1 MRISF
6 ELVDLEAFLAIAEL
20 GSFQRAAERLNVSQP
35 ALTRRIQKLE
45 TSLGVTLFDRTTRSV
60 KLTLAAKSLRGRAQS
75 MLDDAMETMLALQD
89 ESARFEHQR
98 NAMVTI
104 AVVPS
109 ATHRILPNA
118 IKMFR
123 EAGNTARIRIHDRL
137 ANDVAEAVANGDA
150 DFGVC
155 SIPSMEPNLDFE
167 LLTNDRFVL
176 AMRRDH
182 PLADAERIRWKDI
195 ADEKVVLPMKTTGNR
210 MLIDEALARSRQTAP
225 WAYEVRRTTTA
236 LGLVEA
242 DIGVAV
248 LPETAIPDGPDAVVI
263 CRPLIGPTVTRA
275 IGVLRSTG
283 RSLTP
288 PAEAMI
294 DLLKNAVRV

>member
-1 MRISF
+1 MRINF
-6 ELVDLEAFLAIAEL
+6 ELSDLEAFLAVADL
-20 GSFQRAAERLNVSQP
+20 RSFQRAAEQLNVSQP

-45 TSLGVTLFDRTTRSV
+45 TSLAVTLFDRTTRSV
-60 KLTLAAKSLRGRAQS
+60 KLTLAGKSLRGRAQA
-75 MLDDAMETMLALQD
+75 MLDDALETMLALQD
-89 ESARFEHQR
+89 ETARFEHQR
-98 NAMVTI
+98 NAIVTI

-109 ATHRILPNA
+109 ATHRILPKA
-118 IKMFR
+118 IRMFR

-167 LLTNDRFVL
+167 LLANDRFVL
-176 AMRRDH
+176 TMRRDH
-182 PLADAERIRWKDI
+182 PLAAADRVRWKDI

-242 DIGVAV
+242 GIGVAV
-248 LPETAIPDGPDAVVI
+248 LPETAIPDDPDAVVI
-263 CRPLIGPTVTRA
+263 SRPLIGPTVTRA
-275 IGVLRSTG
+275 IGVLRSVG
-283 RSLTP
+283 RTLTP

-294 DLLKNAVRV
+294 GFLKTAVRI